1 MKWRIRKD
9 FRTEKREEEIG
20 KKDNIEIIL
29 DNDDLVHLLRRGFT
43 TDTGAAG
50 ANITIKLNLK
60 TRG

>member
-9 FRTEKREEEIG
+9 FKTEEREEEIG

-29 DNDDLVHLLRRGFT
+29 DSYDLADLLRRGFT

-60 TRG
+60 IRG